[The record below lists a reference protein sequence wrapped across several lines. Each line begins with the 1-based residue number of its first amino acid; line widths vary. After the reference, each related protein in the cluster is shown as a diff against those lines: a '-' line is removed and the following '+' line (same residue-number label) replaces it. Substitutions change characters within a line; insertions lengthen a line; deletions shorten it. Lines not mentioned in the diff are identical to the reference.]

1 MYLWI
6 YDTLETEWPLPADTF
21 DIPTSFGSTHGRRS
35 GVGERTPMVLLHPVN
50 GSSLYWRSVV
60 ADLARDRE
68 VYALDT
74 IGTAGRSVQTA
85 PLRGEADVA
94 VWQIREEHAADR
106 GVADDQR
113 RHREIYRGR
122 ATGSSSRY
130 PIGSPAPSSNSSSL
144 STNSRPPAGEDR
156 PSRAYAR
163 RRDGIPHRAG

>member
-1 MYLWI
+1 MYLRI
-6 YDTLETEWPLPADTF
+6 YDTLESEWPLPADTF

-113 RHREIYRGR
+113 RHREIYPGTGHGIVEQIPERITRRILEFVEPLDEFATTGR
-122 ATGSSSRY
+122 
-130 PIGSPAPSSNSSSL
+130 
-144 STNSRPPAGEDR
+144 
-156 PSRAYAR
+156 
-163 RRDGIPHRAG
+163 